1 MKPSVAYPIAVGISV
16 FLVMIFLDKLHI
28 AEHSPWRA
36 GLVGALCSIAVYWAG
51 SKLTG
56 RSPR

>member
-1 MKPSVAYPIAVGISV
+1 MKPSVAYPIAVGVSV
-16 FLVMIFLDKLHI
+16 FFLLIFLDKLHI

-36 GLVGALCSIAVYWAG
+36 GLVGALCSIAVDWAG
-51 SKLTG
+51 SKLTR